1 MFIPF
6 RWLKATVIGMIAAS
20 AAAWLVLTVASIT
33 SAVMITLPV
42 LCCDALGLG
51 ALLALIDDRAARA
64 RLATLALRVGGPC
77 WIVAELLNRSG
88 YDHPLLFW
96 LQQQSVLLVFVWVIQ
111 RAAVGFRGSVG
122 RVLENRVLV
131 GLGTISYGLYV
142 IHNFAPTILW
152 PLSRTLDLPRWMTRG
167 LPTRIV
173 LLSLITI
180 ALAWVSWQ
188 VMEQP
193 IQSWKR
199 HFPYWRRKKEI
210 TAPNEDIKPRRMA
223 A

>member
-1 MFIPF
+1 
-6 RWLKATVIGMIAAS
+6 V
-20 AAAWLVLTVASIT
+20 LV
-33 SAVMITLPV
+33 TLPM

-51 ALLALIDDRAARA
+51 ALLALIEDRHARS
-64 RLATLALRVGGPC
+64 RLATLALQIGGPC
-77 WIVAELLNRSG
+77 WLAAELISRTG
-88 YDHPLLFW
+88 YNHWLLFW
-96 LQQQSVLLVFVWVIQ
+96 LQQQSVLLVFVWIIE
-111 RAAVGFRGSVG
+111 RASVGFRGPA
-122 RVLENRVLV
+122 RLVLENRLLV

-152 PLSRTLDLPRWMTRG
+152 PLVRTLDLPRSLARG

-199 HFPYWRRKKEI
+199 YFPYRRRKQVDDPPAEI
-210 TAPNEDIKPRRMA
+210 VEAPRRKA